1 MGKKVVAIVGSYR
14 KGGTI
19 DTAVEAIMAGARDNG
34 AQTHTVY
41 LTEQHI
47 EFCSNCRSC
56 TQTPG
61 PERGKCPQRDDME
74 PILAEI
80 ETADAIVLASPVNC
94 GNVTAIFRRFLERL
108 MGCAYWPWGQ
118 SAPTPRS
125 KLRTQKAILGH
136 AGNHA
141 SYLYRGLDCPA
152 DCGQS
157 HWRENRGYHVDW
169 TGGGQETPSD
179 FSTGT
184 GAGAAHR
191 DEAGLMWLRSPQKKE
206 SGGWRLRAGHPKN
219 KSQASDVQAIQ
230 ETCTEYRQPNGM
242 S

>member
-125 KLRTQKAILGH
+125 KLRTQKAILV
-136 AGNHA
+136 A
-141 SYLYRGLDCPA
+141 SSAMPGIMLPI
-152 DCGQS
+152 
-157 HWRENRGYHVDW
+157 
-169 TGGGQETPSD
+169 
-179 FSTGT
+179 FT
-184 GAGAAHR
+184 GASTALRTAAKVIGAKTVDTMWIGLA
-191 DEAGLMWLRSPQKKE
+191 AGRKHHPISLRV
-206 SGGWRLRAGHPKN
+206 LARARR
-219 KSQASDVQAIQ
+219 I
-230 ETCTEYRQPNGM
+230 GM
-242 S
+242 KLA